1 MNSVNRKERESYER
15 PELIRHRSLKEITLL
30 SQSALYVG
38 KEEIADKQNG
48 G

>member
-1 MNSVNRKERESYER
+1 
-15 PELIRHRSLKEITLL
+15 LKEITLL